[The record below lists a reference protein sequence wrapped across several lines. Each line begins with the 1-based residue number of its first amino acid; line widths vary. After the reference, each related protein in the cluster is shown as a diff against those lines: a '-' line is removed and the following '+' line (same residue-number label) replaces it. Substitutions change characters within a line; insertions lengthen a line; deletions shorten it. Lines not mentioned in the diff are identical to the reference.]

1 MKNIKAIIFDLG
13 GVIYNINYQKTI
25 DKFISIGLDKKKY
38 IYSQEYQSEIFNQL
52 EIGAINSADFLLNL
66 KKNSTSK
73 SISKIKNAWNCM
85 LLDLP
90 KERVKLLKTIKNKI
104 PLFLL
109 SNTNTIHITE
119 IKNKIGK
126 KRYTDF
132 YNIFNKVYFSHE
144 IKKRK
149 PDVDAFKLILEENNL
164 AAKNVI
170 FIDDSIQHINAAKT
184 IGINTIFLEK
194 NQDVMSL
201 SFDKFL

>member
-52 EIGAINSADFLLNL
+52 EIGAINSEDFLLKL

-85 LLDLP
+85 LLELP

-104 PLFLL
+104 PVFLL
-109 SNTNTIHITE
+109 SNTNEIHITE
-119 IKNKIGK
+119 IKNKIGQ

-132 YNIFNKVYFSHE
+132 YNIFDKVYFSHE

-149 PDVDAFKLILEENNL
+149 PNLDAFKLILKENNL

-194 NQDVMSL
+194 NQDIMSL
-201 SFDKFL
+201 SLDKFL

>member
-1 MKNIKAIIFDLG
+1 
-13 GVIYNINYQKTI
+13 
-25 DKFISIGLDKKKY
+25 
-38 IYSQEYQSEIFNQL
+38 
-52 EIGAINSADFLLNL
+52 
-66 KKNSTSK
+66 
-73 SISKIKNAWNCM
+73 M

-109 SNTNTIHITE
+109 SNTNTIHIKE

-132 YNIFNKVYFSHE
+132 YNIFDKVYFSHE

-194 NQDVMSL
+194 NQDIMSL

>member
-1 MKNIKAIIFDLG
+1 MKNIKAMIFDLG

-25 DKFISIGLDKKKY
+25 EKFVAIGLDKKKY
-38 IYSQEYQSEIFNQL
+38 IYSQKYQSEIFNQL
-52 EIGAINSADFLLNL
+52 EIGAITSEDFLLDL
-66 KKNSTSK
+66 KKNSTCK

-90 KERVKLLKTIKNKI
+90 KERVKLLKRIKNKI

-109 SNTNTIHITE
+109 SNTNAIHVTE
-119 IKNKIGK
+119 IKNKIGE

-149 PDVDAFKLILEENNL
+149 PDEDAFKLILKENNL
-164 AAKNVI
+164 SAKNVI

-194 NQDVMSL
+194 NHDIMSL
-201 SFDKFL
+201 SLDKFL